1 MCFIHFIHLINF
13 IHFIFIHSFL
23 LSLTHSFVHSLTHS
37 FFKLS
42 SFIFSFPFLFSFIY
56 IYIYSCIIFVHS
68 IHSFEHSLTASCSC
82 VDHLRRG
89 VPLLDTDPLSV
100 IPQIPAPS
108 LAFGSTCDKKD
119 TQTQIPCGYLYIYIY
134 IYIYI
139 YTYIYTRV
147 RAYMHR

>member
-13 IHFIFIHSFL
+13 IHFIFYSFIPSCFPSLIHSFI
-23 LSLTHSFVHSLTHS
+23 HSPIHSLNFLRS
-37 FFKLS
+37 FF
-42 SFIFSFPFLFSFIY
+42 LFHFYFHSY
-56 IYIYSCIIFVHS
+56 IYIYSCTIFVHS

-119 TQTQIPCGYLYIYIY
+119 TQTQIPCGYLYIY
-134 IYIYI
+134 
-139 YTYIYTRV
+139 TYIYTHV
-147 RAYMHR
+147 CGPICTDGFML